1 MGFIV
6 ENVVTFI
13 SAAAYCCHS
22 SSQMCPRLI
31 QTLEKIS
38 LFSWECFHANS
49 VFLFLLGGR
58 IFTIFR
64 NKTSSYRYPKKVIF
78 LKAKIC
84 QILRK

>member
-13 SAAAYCCHS
+13 FAAAYCCHS
-22 SSQMCPRLI
+22 SLQMCPQWI

-38 LFSWECFHANS
+38 VFSWECFHANS
-49 VFLFLLGGR
+49 VFLFLFWGR

-64 NKTSSYRYPKKVIF
+64 NKTPSNKYPRKIIY
-78 LKAKIC
+78 LKANTC
-84 QILRK
+84 QILKK